1 MLCPG
6 DGGEGTKRDGINVVN
21 LDPACRL
28 AVSRRLYITLIVLAC
43 SVHISVW
50 NVRTV

>member
-6 DGGEGTKRDGINVVN
+6 DGGEGTKRDGIN
-21 LDPACRL
+21 LEPACRL

-43 SVHISVW
+43 SVYVSVW